1 MIFVISQYKYIKI
14 LMNNIYVPMILA
26 NAPMFKNISPKNFQ
40 KTS

>member
-14 LMNNIYVPMILA
+14 LMNNVYVPMILA
-26 NAPMFKNISPKNFQ
+26 KAPMFKNISPKNFQ